1 VSRVVSRG
9 GVPSEARAVF
19 HLYGRAYN
27 VAFARRGVLPP
38 APLFS
43 PALQPSFK
51 TPMTSSSPQKALLW
65 IVASA
70 FFMQTL
76 DTTIVNTALPAMA
89 ASLGVSPLS
98 MQPVIVAYSLTMAM
112 LIPASGWL
120 ADRFGT
126 RLVYF
131 YAILIFVLG
140 SVFCAFAG
148 SLNQLIA
155 ARVIQGIGGSMLLP
169 IGRLAVLR
177 SVSSEQYITALS
189 FISIAG
195 QVGPLFGPTLG
206 GFLVQAASWH
216 WIFLINVPI
225 GVVGLLAVRRFLKSD
240 ALAEPLPFD
249 IIGCVLLSV
258 CMVAFSLAM
267 DAPPDAHRGVWL
279 ATGIGVSALSAALY
293 VAHAKRR
300 PHPLFRLGLFREP
313 NFAVGLIGNLVCRIG
328 CAAVPFLLPL
338 LMQLQLGYSPLQS
351 GLMMLPAAI
360 AGVIAKPCIGP
371 LVRRHGYETF
381 LLVNTLVTGLAIMSF
396 AFISPQW
403 PLAIEIVQLAIFGAA
418 NSMQFAAMNS
428 VTLKGLKPHDAGAGN
443 GLFSM
448 VQMLAV
454 GLGVTLGG
462 GLVSVF
468 SGQPTGTG
476 TGFALTFLVVG
487 AITLVS
493 AWIFRKLDAGGNL
506 QPARAA
512 P

>member
-1 VSRVVSRG
+1 MEG
-9 GVPSEARAVF
+9 ARSVRRIVADPAD
-19 HLYGRAYN
+19 LYGRAYN
-27 VAFARRGVLPP
+27 VAFARRHVRPRRPP
-38 APLFS
+38 SPPRPHDLFFATES
-43 PALQPSFK
+43 PAVDRCVCVLHADFGHHHRQHG
-51 TPMTSSSPQKALLW
+51 
-65 IVASA
+65 
-70 FFMQTL
+70 
-76 DTTIVNTALPAMA
+76 A
-89 ASLGVSPLS
+89 ARHGAEPGCVPLS

-126 RLVYF
+126 RQVYF

-140 SVFCAFAG
+140 SVFCAAAG

-206 GFLVQAASWH
+206 GFLVQAVSWH

-225 GVVGLLAVRRFLKSD
+225 GIVGLLAVRRYLKSD
-240 ALAEPLPFD
+240 ALPEPLPFD
-249 IIGCVLLSV
+249 IVGCVLLSV

-267 DAPPDAHRGVWL
+267 DAPPDAQRALWWTVGL
-279 ATGIGVSALSAALY
+279 GISALSALLF

-313 NFAVGLIGNLVCRIG
+313 NFSVGLIGNLVCRIG

-371 LVRRHGYETF
+371 
-381 LLVNTLVTGLAIMSF
+381 
-396 AFISPQW
+396 W
-403 PLAIEIVQLAIFGAA
+403 CAA
-418 NSMQFAAMNS
+418 
-428 VTLKGLKPHDAGAGN
+428 
-443 GLFSM
+443 
-448 VQMLAV
+448 
-454 GLGVTLGG
+454 
-462 GLVSVF
+462 
-468 SGQPTGTG
+468 SGMRP
-476 TGFALTFLVVG
+476 
-487 AITLVS
+487 S
-493 AWIFRKLDAGGNL
+493 CS
-506 QPARAA
+506 
-512 P
+512 